1 MSEILDQDMQMVRD
15 FLKQWGAPFHVTE
28 HFENLVSEYWKEA
41 ARVEELASIVDDLT
55 EKVADRD
62 ELEQEHDRLQE
73 ELNDRDARTESA
85 LIAVK
90 YWLHDAIYLRRPMRI
105 APRDILRQVEDAL

>member
-41 ARVEELASIVDDLT
+41 ARVEDLRLELEEERSHSGEELARMQERIDN
-55 EKVADRD
+55 
-62 ELEQEHDRLQE
+62 LEQSQD
-73 ELNDRDARTESA
+73 DADDMRSVLET
-85 LIAVK
+85 VK
-90 YWLHDAIYLRRPMRI
+90 YWLHDAIYLRRPMRT